1 MLACHCPFI
10 CKRKLPFFTSHT
22 HKHHPHLTTSGHTF
36 IVITIIFCMS
46 LSLSSYPISQ
56 SSMNILRII
65 CALASILF
73 VMSDTMIAIN
83 KFYAPISNSSVGV
96 NVTINNSTQ
105 SHLVGLMNFLFRFP
119 QFWIMT
125 TYYAAQFGF
134 SLSIMDMESKIK
146 QK

>member
-1 MLACHCPFI
+1 MMKISCAHSVT
-10 CKRKLPFFTSHT
+10 R
-22 HKHHPHLTTSGHTF
+22 
-36 IVITIIFCMS
+36 
-46 LSLSSYPISQ
+46 ISQ
-56 SSMNILRII
+56 DSMNILRII

-83 KFYAPISNSSVGV
+83 KFHTPISNSSVSIETTQKGV
-96 NVTINNSTQ
+96 EFAPIFRRISFDYFLPLI
-105 SHLVGLMNFLFRFP
+105 HLL

-134 SLSIMDMESKIK
+134 SLSIMDMDTKIK